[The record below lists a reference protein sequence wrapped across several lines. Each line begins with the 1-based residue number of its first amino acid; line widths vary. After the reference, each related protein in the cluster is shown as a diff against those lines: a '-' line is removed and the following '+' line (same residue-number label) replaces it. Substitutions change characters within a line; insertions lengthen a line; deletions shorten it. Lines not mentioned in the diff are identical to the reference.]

1 MIILKEV
8 SKDSS
13 RFNEM
18 AVLRKDKTGL
28 PVNIYLDTN
37 GTYKRGGHGKRIKF
51 QPNTGEHP
59 SSREMVP
66 MTISDNP
73 VILVKV
79 NIELSA
85 RISHNSLLY
94 IRVG

>member
-1 MIILKEV
+1 MKMIILKEV

-18 AVLRKDKTGL
+18 AVSRKDKTGL

-51 QPNTGEHP
+51 QQK
-59 SSREMVP
+59 R
-66 MTISDNP
+66 
-73 VILVKV
+73 
-79 NIELSA
+79 
-85 RISHNSLLY
+85 
-94 IRVG
+94 

>member
-18 AVLRKDKTGL
+18 AVSRKDKTGL

-37 GTYKRGGHGKRIKF
+37 ETYKRGGHGKRIKF
-51 QPNTGEHP
+51 QQK
-59 SSREMVP
+59 R
-66 MTISDNP
+66 
-73 VILVKV
+73 
-79 NIELSA
+79 
-85 RISHNSLLY
+85 
-94 IRVG
+94 